1 MLFYFIFFGIYEE
14 KTIIRSTFTLYVYT
28 FKKRFDSRRLL
39 EPTRLTVHRLSYIS
53 YTAISRQDVS
63 KIHLFCSY
71 FVLILYHEL
80 LTTWRGQFV
89 YLRVTVL
96 LDQTCF
102 NKNQL
107 TY

>member
-1 MLFYFIFFGIYEE
+1 MKLLNILCYDSSILGQIWTSAATCHYCP
-14 KTIIRSTFTLYVYT
+14 VY
-28 FKKRFDSRRLL
+28 DCDH
-39 EPTRLTVHRLSYIS
+39 TVHRLSYIS

-89 YLRVTVL
+89 YLRVTVWKL
-96 LDQTCF
+96 V
-102 NKNQL
+102 
-107 TY
+107 